1 MAFTAINKSTDFF
14 NTKLWTGNSTTDR
27 AITGVGHQPD
37 MLWIKGRN
45 EGTDHEVQDAV
56 RGSDKY
62 IRPNL
67 NGNEGTEEEGVKS
80 FDSDGYTLGNAN
92 YWNWTSKTFVGWSWK
107 AGTTSGLSGGDITPS
122 AYSYNATSGF
132 GIYKYTG
139 TGSQGDIPHGL
150 GATPTFVWV
159 KKTNASVDHTIYQ
172 HDMTAAKYSILNSTD
187 GFNAHDGPWGGS
199 AHAATDTTFTVG
211 DSTNTNASGDTYI
224 AYVFAPKAG
233 FSAGGIYDGNSNI
246 QGPFIFTGFR
256 PKWVLIHRYGAN
268 GNAWEIFDDQRS
280 SSGGYNEVNFSL
292 SANSANTEDQSS
304 DYDDVDFC
312 CNGFKIREDNDD
324 INGASSYI
332 YLAYGQTMV
341 GTNGVPGTAR

>member
-1 MAFTAINKSTDFF
+1 MAFTAVNKSSTLFAP
-14 NTKLWTGNSTTDR
+14 KLYTGTG
-27 AITGVGHQPD
+27 AIQTISGVGFQPD
-37 MLWIKGRN
+37 MTWIKGRSN
-45 EGTDHEVQDAV
+45 TEHPRVYDSVRGATKEIYTSQNWAEATNANTLSAFNSDGFVLGTDGGV
-56 RGSDKY
+56 SDSS
-62 IRPNL
+62 NF
-67 NGNEGTEEEGVKS
+67 VS
-80 FDSDGYTLGNAN
+80 
-92 YWNWTSKTFVGWSWK
+92 WNWK

-187 GFNAHDGPWGGS
+187 GFNAHDGPFGGS

-280 SSGGYNEVNFSL
+280 SSGGHNEVNFSL
-292 SANSANTEDQSS
+292 AIQDAANEDQSS

-312 CNGFKIREDNDD
+312 CNGVKIREDNDD
-324 INGASSYI
+324 INGGSSYI
-332 YLAYGQTMV
+332 WLAFGQTMV